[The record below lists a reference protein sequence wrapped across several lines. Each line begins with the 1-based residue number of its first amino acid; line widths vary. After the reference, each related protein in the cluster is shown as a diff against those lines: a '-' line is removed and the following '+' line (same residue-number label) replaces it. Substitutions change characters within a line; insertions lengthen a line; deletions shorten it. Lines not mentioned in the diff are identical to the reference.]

1 MSEYDRFFSFEQVFN
16 FRDMGGYHAGDGR
29 TVRWRR
35 LLRTAEHHRMSEAEA
50 VHLRSEVEITTV
62 IDLRAE
68 GEAQH
73 RLEPGPIV
81 TLGATRHV
89 FGMGDPK
96 AKYNARQAGTWRP
109 SFASTLDSGAPKWA
123 SAIRVLAEEDAYPAL
138 LHCVTGKDRTGV
150 LGALILGVLGVDD
163 DAIVEDYAL
172 SQRGMDEMVTS
183 MRERGIIKPGEALN
197 PALAVVPAAM
207 REMLDDLH
215 ERYGSASDF
224 MQAHG
229 VDQPTLDR
237 VKALLLE

>member
-1 MSEYDRFFSFEQVFN
+1 MPEHDRFFSFEQVFN
-16 FRDMGGYHAGDGR
+16 FRDMGGYRGRDGR

-50 VHLRSEVEITTV
+50 RRLRDEAQIATV

-68 GEAQH
+68 EEAQH

-81 TLGATRHV
+81 TLGARRHV
-89 FGMGDPK
+89 FAMGDPK
-96 AKYNARQAGTWRP
+96 AKYSARDAGTWRP
-109 SFASTLDSGAPKWA
+109 DFTSTLDGGARNWA
-123 SAIRVLAEEDAYPAL
+123 SAIRVLAEDGAYPVL

-150 LGALILGVLGVDD
+150 LGALILGVLGVED

-172 SQRGMDEMVTS
+172 SQRGMDEMVAS
-183 MRERGIIKPGEALN
+183 MRERGIIRPGEALN

-215 ERYGSASDF
+215 RRYDSASDF
-224 MQAHG
+224 LSAHG
-229 VDQPTLDR
+229 VDEATLDR
-237 VKALLLE
+237 VRTLLLE